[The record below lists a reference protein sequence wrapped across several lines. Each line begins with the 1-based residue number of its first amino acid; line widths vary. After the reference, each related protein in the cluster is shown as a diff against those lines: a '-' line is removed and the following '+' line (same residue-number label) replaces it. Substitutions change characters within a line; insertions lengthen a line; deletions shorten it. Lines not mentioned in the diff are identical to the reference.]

1 MAIPSI
7 ITSGF
12 VKTLSGLG
20 NNSDSIIPLVAKDV
34 ISDCAL
40 VHTYKKEGGKDDVRE
55 KAIEEFGT
63 GALWLFGIP
72 SFRFLIDKTMYPIL
86 GLKPELDPRVLNNK
100 NKRFDL
106 LHSFAKEDE
115 KKVFDALGEKTKL
128 FNKINLPFT
137 NKQMYKGVYVA
148 KFLASTLLCAF
159 ALTKLIKYKQKT
171 TDERIKKDIDI
182 KRKKLEKNQIFSGSQ
197 NIYKNFQDKASNRN
211 ISFKGGMAAAV
222 GDFAQDF
229 MFNPL
234 KNTSILDGFIA
245 GTRLKEG
252 RKGERAEI
260 GVKEIFQAVF
270 IYLLA
275 QPIQMAF
282 EFIGKKA
289 GLPIELD
296 PKVIFDPKLQE
307 KLLAS
312 VNDIKALKDSNDM
325 LKSIYNLNPKS
336 SLVEILANNG
346 TIPVVKDKKSIKAI
360 STFKPIDENEV
371 KKALSNIES
380 LSSAMSSIKKIK
392 AFKTFAVLGNVA
404 IAICAMGI
412 LQPKINIWLR
422 KTLNHGDNRN
432 PAIVQKEKEM
442 EKALA

>member
-7 ITSGF
+7 ITNGF
-12 VKTLSGLG
+12 IKTLSGLG

-40 VHTYKKEGGKDDVRE
+40 VYTYKKEGGKDDVRE

-72 SFRFLIDKTMYPIL
+72 SFRFLIDKTIYPML
-86 GLKPELDPRVLNNK
+86 GLNSGLDPRVLNNK

-106 LHSFAKEDE
+106 LHSFAKDEE
-115 KKVFDALGEKTKL
+115 KKVFDTLGEKAKL
-128 FNKINLPFT
+128 LNKFDLPFT

-171 TDERIKKDIDI
+171 TDERIKKDIDT
-182 KRKKLEKNQIFSGSQ
+182 KRKKSEKNQVFSGKQ
-197 NIYKNFQDKASNRN
+197 NIYKSFQDKVSGQN
-211 ISFKGGMAAAV
+211 ISFKGGMVAAV

-296 PKVIFDPKLQE
+296 PKVIFDSKLQE

-312 VNDIKALKDSNDM
+312 AKDIEMLKNSDNL

-371 KKALSNIES
+371 KKVLSNIES
-380 LSSAMSSIKKIK
+380 LSKAVSSIKKIK
-392 AFKTFAVLGNVA
+392 AFKAFAVLGNVA

-412 LQPKINIWLR
+412 IQPKINIWLR
-422 KTLNHGDNRN
+422 KKLNHGDNRN

-442 EKALA
+442 EKILA